1 MAIEAVKSQ
10 AASYQAQSV
19 SQATKTA
26 PTQSTNNQAKQVA
39 HTRAAEPSKI
49 ENISLDNKEESEA
62 KIASQNEQVKKA
74 VSDINKKM
82 ADTSCQFG
90 INDTTNRVTIKIV
103 DNSTKEVIKEYP
115 AEETLKMIEKAW
127 ELAGIMVD
135 EKL

>member
-19 SQATKTA
+19 SQAPK
-26 PTQSTNNQAKQVA
+26 PTQSASNHTSQTTQAKPV
-39 HTRAAEPSKI
+39 ESVKM
-49 ENISLDNKEESEA
+49 ENISLDAKEESEA

-74 VSDINKKM
+74 VTDINKKM